1 MATKRLKTLQDT
13 YKVVFGN
20 HPPNK
25 YKNDASYLEGRL
37 TTAGKQ
43 VKTDSTP
50 DKQLR
55 NDVKSL
61 LKKQVDAQ
69 KQQKQQEKNLKQLLN
84 SNLTS
89 EELEKQQL
97 HREYVALFR
106 KKVPAPY
113 VNRLNWIKQKIEEKR
128 NESLASSVV
137 SKLEAKRK
145 LEEEAS
151 ESSPV
156 KKQKPELAFHDLM
169 NKATSYKEWIQ
180 YNKLKENAT
189 DDDKK
194 MFVKKA
200 EGNTKGKESWYSL
213 KKMEERIEESQL
225 KEIESLKN
233 VKGLFANTQFRKK
246 ITDVLKIL
254 DNLHKDETDKFG
266 IDKGIHIDFL
276 PLVFESLAN
285 HLNDKAIHYKNQL
298 VHAKIDS
305 FVTEYNENAQQSETE
320 MLKQEI
326 EELKSEIALLPLT
339 KRTASLKA
347 GMKDDLREKELRL
360 LTLETGSQDAQ
371 ALDLMNGA
379 SQMY

>member
-1 MATKRLKTLQDT
+1 M
-13 YKVVFGN
+13 
-20 HPPNK
+20 
-25 YKNDASYLEGRL
+25 
-37 TTAGKQ
+37 
-43 VKTDSTP
+43 
-50 DKQLR
+50 
-55 NDVKSL
+55 
-61 LKKQVDAQ
+61 
-69 KQQKQQEKNLKQLLN
+69 LN

-97 HREYVALFR
+97 HREYMALFQ

-128 NESLASSVV
+128 NESLASTVV

-156 KKQKPELAFHDLM
+156 KKQKTELAFHDLM
-169 NKATSYKEWIQ
+169 NKATSYKAWIQ

-189 DDDKK
+189 DEEKK

-246 ITDVLKIL
+246 ITDVLGIL
-254 DNLHKDETDKFG
+254 NNLHKDETDNFG

-276 PLVFESLAN
+276 PLVFESFAN

-305 FVTEYNENAQQSETE
+305 FVTEFNENAQQSETE

-347 GMKDDLREKELRL
+347 GMKDELREKELRL

>member
-1 MATKRLKTLQDT
+1 MATKQLKTLQDT
-13 YKVVFGN
+13 YKVVFGK
-20 HPPNK
+20 PPSNK

-97 HREYVALFR
+97 HREYVALFQKR
-106 KKVPAPY
+106 VPAPF
-113 VNRLNWIKQKIEEKR
+113 VNRLSWIKQKIEEKR

-156 KKQKPELAFHDLM
+156 KKQKTELAFHDLM

-305 FVTEYNENAQQSETE
+305 FVTEFNENAQQSETE

-339 KRTASLKA
+339 KRTASLRG
-347 GMKDDLREKELRL
+347 GMKDELREKELRL